1 MARMTDPN
9 PFPLDAHRRYLVTA
23 ADGTTAEG
31 RISQITGEP
40 GRTDVTLGEL
50 EHELNYVTEIRE
62 VGAPMTEFRPPEEP
76 TTPGVEVYLYAPHGT
91 TTGPF
96 TRNDD
101 GKWHAEGVFDNGT
114 SWENV
119 LMLACSSGAT
129 VRWST
134 PLAPGND

>member
-1 MARMTDPN
+1 MARMTDLMTPW
-9 PFPLDAHRRYLVTA
+9 DSHRRYLVTT

-31 RISQITGEP
+31 TITAERREP
-40 GRTDVTLGEL
+40 GRTDVTMGAL
-50 EHELNYVTEIRE
+50 EHEINYVTEIRE

-76 TTPGVEVYLYAPHGT
+76 TDPETEAYLYAPDGT

-101 GKWHAEGVFDNGT
+101 GEWQAAGVFDNGI

>member
-1 MARMTDPN
+1 MARMTDLMTPW
-9 PFPLDAHRRYLVTA
+9 DSHRRYLVTA

-62 VGAPMTEFRPPEEP
+62 VGAPMTEFRPPAEP
-76 TTPGVEVYLYAPHGT
+76 TAPGVEVFIDTLD
-91 TTGPF
+91 GPF
-96 TRNDD
+96 TRSVS
-101 GKWHAEGVFDNGT
+101 GKWQAAGVFDNGI